1 MDKLNPPGSVEEYER
16 LSTANLRYE
25 GHGFDTTM
33 VIPCPFCAA
42 PDFHR
47 VLIINSHEDLSREA
61 TCVHC
66 GRSARMLIT
75 AAPGVTSGELVQT
88 GGEDPPEW
96 MQPWPRR
103 MSREAQD

>member
-75 AAPGVTSGELVQT
+75 AAARGDFRGT
-88 GGEDPPEW
+88 GTD
-96 MQPWPRR
+96 RR
-103 MSREAQD
+103 RRPTRVDATVAPADVP